1 MWRKLAEANPPPLAG
16 ADKYDKQVPLSRAI
30 PLWGGLSEGGFEV
43 VLWHEQKKT
52 NNEEWSAA
60 VRAGNLTNAIRKI
73 NPHRRTGPWKV
84 LCDNESFLRHESSLR
99 ACAAKDVLLWGVPAK
114 SPDLNPIEMFWG
126 WVRRQLRLKDLED
139 MREKRPVLGK
149 TAYKVRV
156 KNLFRS
162 QKAQTRA
169 KQFARKLRSTCLQVI
184 KNNGAAASN

>member
-1 MWRKLAEANPPPLAG
+1 M
-16 ADKYDKQVPLSRAI
+16 
-30 PLWGGLSEGGFEV
+30 
-43 VLWHEQKKT
+43 WHEQKKT

-99 ACAAKDVLLWGVPAK
+99 ACAAKHVLLWGVPAK

-162 QKAQTRA
+162 QKAGGEAVRSEIEEHVLAGHQEQRRRGQQLSLTP
-169 KQFARKLRSTCLQVI
+169 LRIDWLCRL
-184 KNNGAAASN
+184 

>member
-1 MWRKLAEANPPPLAG
+1 MLR
-16 ADKYDKQVPLSRAI
+16 
-30 PLWGGLSEGGFEV
+30 
-43 VLWHEQKKT
+43 HERKKT
-52 NNEEWSAA
+52 DNEEWSAA

-73 NPHRRTGPWKV
+73 NPHRRCGPWTV

-99 ACAAKDVLLWGVPAK
+99 AYSPKSVLLWGVPAK

-139 MREKRPVLGK
+139 MRQKRPILGK

-162 QKAQTRA
+162 QKVQTTA
-169 KQFARKLRSTCLQVI
+169 KKIAKKLRSSCLEVI
-184 KNNGAAASN
+184 KNKVAAATN